1 VENKLTGAKADVQ
14 HFVRPNVALGLAA
27 DEDYQVKDD
36 AMGETTLNALNPV
49 SAANG
54 LVANT
59 IYSGY
64 LYRPYTAHTVWLR
77 MSYLW

>member
-1 VENKLTGAKADVQ
+1 
-14 HFVRPNVALGLAA
+14 VALGLAYWF
-27 DEDYQVKDD
+27 EDYQVKDF
-36 AMGETTLNALNPV
+36 AMSPDTLNALNP
-49 SAANG
+49 ANG
-54 LVANT
+54 TTGVFAST

>member
-1 VENKLTGAKADVQ
+1 VQ
-14 HFVRPNVALGLAA
+14 YFVRPNVALGLAYWY
-27 DEDYQVKDD
+27 EDYAVKDF
-36 AMGETTLNALNPV
+36 AMGETTLNALNP
-49 SAANG
+49 ANG
-54 LVANT
+54 TTNVFAST